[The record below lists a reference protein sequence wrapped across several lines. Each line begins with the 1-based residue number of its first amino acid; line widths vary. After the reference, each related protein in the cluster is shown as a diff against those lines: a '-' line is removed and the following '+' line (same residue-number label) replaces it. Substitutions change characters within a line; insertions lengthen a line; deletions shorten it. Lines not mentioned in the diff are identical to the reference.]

1 MPVGI
6 AEIEAAAAAPVVE
19 LTVIETPR
27 RAAEGDLGFLDSV
40 KDRVEFALADM
51 KGEMVAPNSLSS
63 SNSSVRVLLIR
74 TGAKWETGPS

>member
-1 MPVGI
+1 MSVGI

-51 KGEMVAPNSLSS
+51 KGEMVAFKFAVVVEQQ
-63 SNSSVRVLLIR
+63 VRVLLIR
-74 TGAKWETGPS
+74 TGAK